1 MSAIPAVFSR
11 FRLRFADMF
20 LLHKLG
26 KMWYV
31 GVMAES
37 FALISLGCAKNLVDS
52 EMMCSCMLRAGFE
65 KVGESEADVLIVNT
79 CAFIDPAKQEAIDTI
94 FSATRAREAGESP
107 AAQKILVAGCLSQR
121 YASELVKLMPEV
133 DCFIGVDKVTEI
145 AEIARACLR
154 GRGEKIYTTKVSTL
168 VPDFD
173 ATRYRLTGKH
183 FAYVK
188 IAEGCNHACAYCVIP
203 RIRGGH
209 RSRLQANVLREVEYL
224 LGQGVKEINLI
235 AQDTTYY
242 GMDRWEKKA
251 DKTSGVDSSRGE
263 SLASLLRA
271 INALPGD
278 FWVRVLYTHPAHW
291 SRELIEV
298 FASCDKVVKYVD
310 IPLQHISDHILEEQ
324 RRKTDGDTI
333 RRLIRDIRAGVPGI
347 GLRTTFISGLPGE
360 TEEDHAELRDF
371 IREFRFERAGVF
383 PYSKEE
389 GSLAAKMKNQV
400 HPSTR
405 KRRANELN
413 GILAG
418 IADEIGQ
425 DMVGRTIRVLVDAP
439 GIARGA
445 WDAPDVDGSIH
456 VDPSLP
462 VGEFAEV
469 TITDSIAYELF
480 AEGAR
485 NDLAEE

>member
-1 MSAIPAVFSR
+1 MGMADTFAI
-11 FRLRFADMF
+11 
-20 LLHKLG
+20 
-26 KMWYV
+26 
-31 GVMAES
+31 
-37 FALISLGCAKNLVDS
+37 ISLGCAKNLVDS
-52 EMMCSCMLRAGFE
+52 EVMASRMLEAGFGKTE
-65 KVGESEADVLIVNT
+65 PSQASVLLINT

-94 FSATRAREAGESP
+94 FAATRAREAGESV
-107 AAQKILVAGCLSQR
+107 AGQKIIVAGCLSQR
-121 YASELVKLMPEV
+121 FSYELVKLMPEV
-133 DCFIGVDKVTEI
+133 DCFIGVDMVCRV
-145 AEIARACLR
+145 AEIARACLD
-154 GRGEKIYTTKVSTL
+154 GSANKIYSTKVSTL
-168 VPDFD
+168 SPDFGSI
-173 ATRYRLTGKH
+173 RYRLTGKH

-203 RIRGGH
+203 RIRGAH
-209 RSRLQANVLREVEYL
+209 RSRPQANVLKECRYL
-224 LGQGVKEINLI
+224 AEHGVKEINLI

-242 GMDRWEKKA
+242 GMDKWKGGA

-271 INALPGD
+271 INDIPGD

-291 SRELIEV
+291 SRELIDV

-324 RRKTDGDTI
+324 RRKTDGDYI
-333 RRLIRDIRAGVPGI
+333 RNLLRELRAAVPSI

-383 PYSKEE
+383 PYSREA

-400 HPSTR
+400 HHSTR
-405 KRRANELN
+405 KRRANELSM
-413 GILAG
+413 IMAG

-425 DMVGRTIRVLVDAP
+425 ECVGKTFRVLVDAP
-439 GIARGA
+439 GVARGP
-445 WDAPDVDGSIH
+445 WDAPDVDGAIH

-469 TITDSIAYELF
+469 TIADSIAYELF
-480 AEGAR
+480 AEGAEEPQ
-485 NDLAEE
+485 DLDGE